1 MASASLPTLVAA
13 VAGTG
18 SSANLVASSAGQSIR
33 IWQLLVT
40 GTTTDTVSIVF
51 TYAGTATTI
60 KVAVTNGTTVLP
72 MSGVPW
78 AVADVATAV
87 TFTAAA
93 TTTVTAYYTK
103 GIGG

>member
-1 MASASLPTLVAA
+1 MPQLQSTKVAV

-18 SSANLVASSAGQSIR
+18 SSANLVASSTGKSIHV
-33 IWQLLVT
+33 WQLLVT

-51 TYAGTATTI
+51 TQAGTATTI
-60 KVAVTNGTTVLP
+60 KVAVTNGTIVLP
-72 MSGVPW
+72 YTGAPW
-78 AVADVATAV
+78 AIADVGTGI

-93 TTTVTAYYTK
+93 TTTLSAYYTI